1 MKLVCVCTRAERYIK
16 NVDLYIVNI
25 FTIFDI
31 YLDIFAFAKKKKK
44 KKERFSI
51 APIKKIYMF
60 LIEQLLLQNKS
71 KCLVQI

>member
-16 NVDLYIVNI
+16 NLDLYIVNI

-44 KKERFSI
+44 RFSI
-51 APIKKIYMF
+51 APINKIYMF